1 VQMAHATFKGE
12 HQIAEYVSR
21 LADRRIPHCVI
32 YMIEPGKFRVP
43 QSPGEEAH
51 AASEQLCQE
60 LYPDSARSRVF
71 VGHTRPEKLLGVLQR
86 FNTGWEKT
94 GALGFTNKGGTLTVE
109 GMLFVNHTS
118 WAHVAVEAARVLD
131 MPREKFL
138 EAEEVAALEGRGP
151 VEGVII

>member
-1 VQMAHATFKGE
+1 MLTAVGAYQLEEVLKAS
-12 HQIAEYVSR
+12 SR

-43 QSPGEEAH
+43 RAPVKKPTPPQSSYVG
-51 AASEQLCQE
+51 

-131 MPREKFL
+131 MPYEKIL
-138 EAEEVAALEGRGP
+138 EAEEVAALEG
-151 VEGVII
+151 GVRSKE

>member
-1 VQMAHATFKGE
+1 VLTAVGAYQLEEALKAS
-12 HQIAEYVSR
+12 SR
-21 LADRRIPHCVI
+21 LTDRRIPHCVI

-118 WAHVAVEAARVLD
+118 WAHVAAEAARVLD
-131 MPREKFL
+131 MPYEKIL

-151 VEGVII
+151 VEGVIF

>member
-1 VQMAHATFKGE
+1 
-12 HQIAEYVSR
+12 
-21 LADRRIPHCVI
+21 
-32 YMIEPGKFRVP
+32 
-43 QSPGEEAH
+43 
-51 AASEQLCQE
+51 
-60 LYPDSARSRVF
+60 
-71 VGHTRPEKLLGVLQR
+71 VLQR